1 MNTHFDY
8 MGHNGKMNLLEFINE
23 LKKTIRDLEYQTN
36 YEPEN
41 YDIVDIQTKF
51 TRGFLSDITNGFW
64 YEPEYELNIL
74 FERGEEEC

>member
-1 MNTHFDY
+1 MNTNCY
-8 MGHNGKMNLLEFINE
+8 CEGHNGKMNLLEFINE

-41 YDIVDIQTKF
+41 YDVVGVQTEFKD
-51 TRGFLSDITNGFW
+51 GFLSDVTNGFW
-64 YEPEYELNIL
+64 YEPTYELNVL